1 MLSGQ
6 LIRKDDPVALVYTSA
21 NRDERV
27 FEDGEKFVLNRP
39 NISKHISFG
48 RGTHSCP
55 GAPLARMM
63 MVITLEEVLAR
74 SASFTAAGDPEMAIW
89 AEWGT
94 RSVPVDFVR
103 A

>member
-1 MLSGQ
+1 M
-6 LIRKDDPVALVYTSA
+6 ALVYTSA
-21 NRDERV
+21 NRDHRV
-27 FEDGEKFVLNRP
+27 FPDGDAFVLHRP
-39 NISKHISFG
+39 NIARHISFG

-63 MVITLEEVLAR
+63 MITTLEEALTR
-74 SASFTAAGDPEMAIW
+74 STGFQLTGSPEMAIW

-94 RSVPVDFVR
+94 RSVPLDFVR

>member
-1 MLSGQ
+1 
-6 LIRKDDPVALVYTSA
+6 
-21 NRDERV
+21 
-27 FEDGEKFVLNRP
+27 
-39 NISKHISFG
+39 
-48 RGTHSCP
+48 
-55 GAPLARMM
+55 MM